1 MSYIIDVMKR
11 HLKNKNRIAGRTCR
25 KDFWTAIALST
36 LVYLF
41 LWTFYIVY
49 TLLLA
54 WLEVNPEN
62 LTFFLAIIAV
72 PFGIIEIDLLWAF
85 CAAVSRRL
93 HDVGAASGYAALGV
107 LFPIGTIVLLIFL
120 CRASD
125 EDNQYG
131 SSA

>member
-1 MSYIIDVMKR
+1 MAYIIDVMKR
-11 HLKNKNRIAGRTCR
+11 HLKNKSRISGRTCR
-25 KDFWTAIALST
+25 KDFWIAVGSSALI
-36 LVYLF
+36 YLF
-41 LWTFYIVY
+41 LCLFYFIY
-49 TLLLA
+49 TLVLA
-54 WLEVNPEN
+54 WFEVNPEY
-62 LTFFLAIIAV
+62 LKFFLAIVAV
-72 PFGIIEIDLLWAF
+72 PLAVLEIDLLWAF